1 MGGSGFKVSTVM
13 LRCLGLG
20 FRVCYYYYSTT
31 TTTTTTAL
39 ESLSINAIR
48 AVLLTASYNLIA
60 AKTQTLS
67 KNTPKA

>member
-20 FRVCYYYYSTT
+20 FRVCYYYYYS

-60 AKTQTLS
+60 AKTQILS

>member
-1 MGGSGFKVSTVM
+1 MGGSRFKVSTVM

-20 FRVCYYYYSTT
+20 FRVCYYYYS

-60 AKTQTLS
+60 AKTQILS

>member
-20 FRVCYYYYSTT
+20 FRVCYYYYYS
-31 TTTTTTAL
+31 TTTTTAL

-60 AKTQTLS
+60 AKTQILS

>member
-1 MGGSGFKVSTVM
+1 MGGSRFKVSTVM

-20 FRVCYYYYSTT
+20 FRVCYYYYS
-31 TTTTTTAL
+31 TTTTTAL

-60 AKTQTLS
+60 AKTQILS